1 MLDDDLKNIFKLT
14 IAFRFGRDVP
24 DDWDDRD
31 EIGGEESV
39 VMYHNVLE
47 KLVYYEKLQQNNL
60 MDYIDCSMD
69 TSVTPIKVNRGQ
81 AIGAI
86 E

>member
-47 KLVYYEKLQQNNL
+47 KLVYLL
-60 MDYIDCSMD
+60 PTFLTRI
-69 TSVTPIKVNRGQ
+69 RGPLCFGIVK
-81 AIGAI
+81 AIRVMLI
-86 E
+86 MKILR